1 MWMDPRRAA
10 GRRFLVAALVVFV
23 FVLALGAK
31 LSLYDPPHPGT
42 INPVAASKLWVSGE
56 KLETAVTGAL
66 PVLWLA
72 ALLFLH
78 PPARCILRL
87 VPGRAPAARHLGL
100 RELYRF
106 LRPPPAF

>member
-1 MWMDPRRAA
+1 MLVDSRRAS
-10 GRRFLVAALVVFV
+10 GRRFLGAALVVFV

-31 LSLYDPPHPGT
+31 LALYDPPHPGA
-42 INPVAASKLWVSGE
+42 INPAAASKLWVNGE

-66 PVLWLA
+66 PVLWLT
-72 ALLFLH
+72 ALLFL
-78 PPARCILRL
+78 PPVARCILRL
-87 VPGRAPAARHLGL
+87 EPGRAPAARHLGL

>member
-1 MWMDPRRAA
+1 MWVDSRRAT
-10 GRRFLVAALVVFV
+10 GSRFLGAALVVFV

-31 LSLYDPPHPGT
+31 LSLYDPPHTRT

-56 KLETAVTGAL
+56 KLRTTLTGVL
-66 PVLWLA
+66 PVLWLT
-72 ALLFLH
+72 ALFFLT

-87 VPGRAPAARHLGL
+87 EPGRTPVARHSGL